1 MKHHVFASSRAFWR
15 WALAGASA
23 MALGLVACGGGSD
36 DDTYVAPVPT
46 FPATTSSTLSAALSG
61 DQETTPTV
69 TGALGTGTLTLV
81 MPSRELSGSVT
92 VSGLTATMAHV
103 HQGEVGANGGVI
115 VGLTEATP
123 GSGTWTVPNGTVLT
137 ETQATAFSSGGLYFN
152 AHSTENMGGEIRGQ
166 IGREVYAAQ
175 LSAAQEVPTN
185 GSTATGVGLVSL
197 DPVTKRVSARLTLT
211 GIAATMAHIHT
222 GALGANG
229 GVIFPLS
236 ETAAGSGIWV
246 SAADAAM
253 TDTQIAALK
262 AGGLYFNAHSTTYAG
277 GEIRG
282 QIARNVRFASMNAT
296 QEVPSNAST
305 ATGVGTLVIDPATRA
320 ASGGITLTG
329 MTAVMAHIHLGAPGA
344 NGSVIIE
351 LTSAGGGMWNVPANA
366 TLTAAQLKAF
376 KQGNLY
382 FNAHSAV
389 FPGGEIRGQIR

>member
-1 MKHHVFASSRAFWR
+1 MKHHVFASPRAFWR
-15 WALAGASA
+15 WAVAGAGA
-23 MALGLVACGGGSD
+23 VALGLVACGGGSD
-36 DDTYVAPVPT
+36 DDIYVAPVPT

-61 DQETTPTV
+61 DQEISPTV

-81 MPSRELSGSVT
+81 LPSRALSGSVT
-92 VSGLTATMAHV
+92 LDGMTATMAHV
-103 HQGEVGANGGVI
+103 HQGEVGVNGGVI
-115 VGLTEATP
+115 VGLTETSV
-123 GSGTWTVPNGTVLT
+123 GSGTWAVPSGTVLT
-137 ETQATAFSSGGLYFN
+137 EAQATAFSSGGLYFN
-152 AHSTENMGGEIRGQ
+152 AHTIENMGGEIRGQ

-211 GIAATMAHIHT
+211 GIAATMAHIHA
-222 GALGANG
+222 GSLGANG

-262 AGGLYFNAHSTTYAG
+262 AGGLYFNAHSATYAG

-305 ATGVGTLVIDPATRA
+305 ATGIGTLVIDPATRA

-329 MTAVMAHIHLGAPGA
+329 MTAVMAHIHLGAQGS

-351 LTSAGGGMWNVPANA
+351 LTSAGGGMWNVSANA

-382 FNAHSAV
+382 FNAHSAT